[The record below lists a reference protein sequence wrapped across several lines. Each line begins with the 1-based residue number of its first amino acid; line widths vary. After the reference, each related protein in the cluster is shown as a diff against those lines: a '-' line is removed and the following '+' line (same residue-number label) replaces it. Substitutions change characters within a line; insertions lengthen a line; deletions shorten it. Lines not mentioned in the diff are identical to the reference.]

1 MYKVIGSDK
10 QIYGPVTVELLRQWL
25 AEGRVDR
32 ATLVQPEGATNW
44 KPLSS
49 FPDFGVPPQTGTPPP
64 VSMPPAQ
71 DQGTGDNMAI
81 AGLVLGVL
89 SIIGCCVPFAFGI
102 LGIVFSALSLG
113 RERPPGQPE
122 TSHKSLALAGLIL
135 SIIGLIWHAVLF
147 FGIVGSGALFRHRWR
162 SW

>member
-1 MYKVIGSDK
+1 MYKVIGSDR
-10 QIYGPVTVELLRQWL
+10 QIYGPVTADQLRKWL
-25 AEGRVDR
+25 AEGRVDH
-32 ATLVQPEGATNW
+32 ATLIQPEGATDW
-44 KPLSS
+44 RPVSS
-49 FPDFGVPPQTGTPPP
+49 FPEFVAPPQAGTPPP

-71 DQGTGDNMAI
+71 ESDAGDSMSM
-81 AGLVLGVL
+81 AGLVLGIL
-89 SIIGCCVPFAFGI
+89 SIIGCCVPFAFGV
-102 LGIVFSALSLG
+102 LGVVFSIVALS

-162 SW
+162 HW